1 MFWSSKD
8 IDAKVRRLPL
18 QSRFI
23 PSCSG
28 RVIQFSKKKFKNVD
42 ASTTAVTENF
52 KVKKR
57 LIVADKLS
65 GGMLAQRLSAVYNS
79 AKISCYKSEL
89 LIQCY
94 KNQNISLHCVEK
106 NLGVIK

>member
-1 MFWSSKD
+1 MSLNFCETKKDRLKVLLLSGMKHYDITCHHSKHT
-8 IDAKVRRLPL
+8 
-18 QSRFI
+18 
-23 PSCSG
+23 
-28 RVIQFSKKKFKNVD
+28 
-42 ASTTAVTENF
+42 AS

-94 KNQNISLHCVEK
+94 KNQNISLHCVGK
-106 NLGVIK
+106 NLGEIK